1 MAEMSVELVA
11 VERRLWSGKA
21 SFLVA
26 RTTVGELGVLPR
38 HVPVLAEL
46 EQGNIVRID
55 TVDNEEIHAAVHG
68 GFLSVT
74 TEGVT
79 ILAESAELHD
89 EIDVDRAQIDLH
101 DSDPDV
107 RDAAKARL
115 RATGHPVVC
124 AIERRAGATVW
135 RSF

>member
-21 SFLVA
+21 SFVVA
-26 RTTVGELGVLPR
+26 RTTEGEIGVLPR

-46 EQGNIVRID
+46 EPGEIVRID
-55 TVDNEEIHAAVHG
+55 TVDKEEIHAAVDG

-89 EIDVDRAQIDLH
+89 EIDVERARVDSH

-107 RDAAKARL
+107 RAGAKARL
-115 RATGHPVVC
+115 RATGHSVV
-124 AIERRAGATVW
+124 
-135 RSF
+135 

>member
-21 SFLVA
+21 SFVVA
-26 RTTVGELGVLPR
+26 RTTEGEIGVLPR

-46 EQGNIVRID
+46 AQGEIVRID
-55 TVDNEEIHAAVHG
+55 TVDKEEIHAAVDG

-89 EIDVDRAQIDLH
+89 EIDVARAEADSH

-107 RDAAKARL
+107 RAKAKARL
-115 RATGHPVVC
+115 RATGHSVV
-124 AIERRAGATVW
+124 
-135 RSF
+135 

>member
-1 MAEMSVELVA
+1 VAEMSVELVA

-21 SFLVA
+21 SFVVA

-55 TVDNEEIHAAVHG
+55 TVDNEEIHAAVDG

-115 RATGHPVVC
+115 RATGHSVV
-124 AIERRAGATVW
+124 
-135 RSF
+135 